1 MPTIGQ
7 QTYYALCEE
16 GHQFTQLIF
25 SMIGSLRW
33 LLTCFDQK
41 QIYEVFL
48 EPDADRYIVL
58 VTLAPSIASFALAYF
73 TRPFPPEDQ
82 DDDVEDIEQR
92 FRVTYVSY
100 SNQHKN
106 CTTV

>member
-1 MPTIGQ
+1 MKSAKRGIN
-7 QTYYALCEE
+7 L
-16 GHQFTQLIF
+16 LIR
-25 SMIGSLRW
+25 SLGW

-58 VTLAPSIASFALAYF
+58 VALAPSIASFALAYF
-73 TRPFPPEDQ
+73 TRPFPPDDQ
-82 DDDVEDIEQR
+82 DHDIEDIEQR

-106 CTTV
+106 CITF

>member
-1 MPTIGQ
+1 MMIFVIH
-7 QTYYALCEE
+7 CKC
-16 GHQFTQLIF
+16 QLGEAILE
-25 SMIGSLRW
+25 M
-33 LLTCFDQK
+33 TPCFDQE

-58 VTLAPSIASFALAYF
+58 VALAPSIASFALAYF

-82 DDDVEDIEQR
+82 DHDVEDIEQR